1 MPGIGPAPKA
11 TRSRARDTQR
21 REAEMTEVEDEGEVY
36 GPDLPEG
43 VLPSEESWHPQTV
56 ALWEELRRY
65 PLMKDESGL
74 SWAYLIDTMALHHGA
89 WKRNNWERFAEV
101 RIRLDQFGVTPA
113 GRMRLRV
120 KVKPQV
126 PAQQTTPTAPGS
138 VSDIASRR
146 ARLSG
151 S

>member
-11 TRSRARDTQR
+11 VRSRARDTNR
-21 REAEMTEVEDEGEVY
+21 RESEMTEVEDEGEVY

-43 VLPSEESWHPQTV
+43 VLPKDEPWHPQTV

-74 SWAYLIDTMALHHGA
+74 SWAYLIDTMALHSGA
-89 WKRNNWERFAEV
+89 WSRNNWERFAEV
-101 RIRLDQFGVTPA
+101 RIRLNEFGVTPA

-120 KVKPQV
+120 KVKPQTE
-126 PAQQTTPTAPGS
+126 AAPSQAGGNS
-138 VSDIASRR
+138 VADISSRR
-146 ARLSG
+146 ARLTS
-151 S
+151 